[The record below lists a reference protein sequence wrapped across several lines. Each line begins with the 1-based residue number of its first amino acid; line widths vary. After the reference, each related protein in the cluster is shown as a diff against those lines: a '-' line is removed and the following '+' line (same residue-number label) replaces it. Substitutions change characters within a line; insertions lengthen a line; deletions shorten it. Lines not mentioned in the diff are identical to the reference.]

1 MLQIHNTITR
11 QKEDFV
17 PITPGKIGMYVC
29 GVTVYDL
36 CHIGHARTFVNFDMI
51 VRYLRYCGYDV
62 KYVRNIT
69 DIDDKIIKRAQ
80 EKDVSAKDLAE
91 HFIQDMYE
99 DFDKLNIK
107 RPDLEPRATD
117 NIDAIISLV
126 QRLIDK
132 GHAYVASNGD
142 VMFAIDSFK
151 NYGRLSG
158 QKLEELNAGARIEVE
173 KAKHNP
179 FDFVLWKQSKPGEP
193 AWESPWGMGRP
204 GWHIECSAMNSKY
217 LGETFDIHGGGSDLI
232 FPHHENEIA
241 QSCCAFDSKYVNY
254 WMHSGMVMID
264 HEKMS
269 KSLNNFF
276 TIREVLEHYDAET
289 IRFFLLSAQYRS
301 PLNYTQDNLNKAKAS
316 LERLYTALR
325 DTKIGPA
332 VGGEEYVERFKA
344 FMDDDFN
351 TPGAISVLFDLAKAI
366 NSCKDDQ
373 AKAEGLA
380 GRLVELGGV
389 LGILYQE
396 PTKFLQGLGVGAT
409 AEANDEVAQIEALIE
424 ERKQARARKDYAAA
438 DAARN
443 KLTEMGIVLED
454 GPQGTTWRR
463 A

>member
-1 MLQIHNTITR
+1 
-11 QKEDFV
+11 
-17 PITPGKIGMYVC
+17 
-29 GVTVYDL
+29 
-36 CHIGHARTFVNFDMI
+36 
-51 VRYLRYCGYDV
+51 
-62 KYVRNIT
+62 
-69 DIDDKIIKRAQ
+69 
-80 EKDVSAKDLAE
+80 
-91 HFIQDMYE
+91 
-99 DFDKLNIK
+99 
-107 RPDLEPRATD
+107 
-117 NIDAIISLV
+117 
-126 QRLIDK
+126 
-132 GHAYVASNGD
+132 
-142 VMFAIDSFK
+142 
-151 NYGRLSG
+151 
-158 QKLEELNAGARIEVE
+158 
-173 KAKHNP
+173 
-179 FDFVLWKQSKPGEP
+179 
-193 AWESPWGMGRP
+193 
-204 GWHIECSAMNSKY
+204 
-217 LGETFDIHGGGSDLI
+217 
-232 FPHHENEIA
+232 
-241 QSCCAFDSKYVNY
+241 
-254 WMHSGMVMID
+254 MVMID

>member
-80 EKDVSAKDLAE
+80 EKGVSAKDLAE
-91 HFIQDMYE
+91 HFIQEMYE

-332 VGGEEYVERFKA
+332 VGTS
-344 FMDDDFN
+344 
-351 TPGAISVLFDLAKAI
+351 TPQVQSRY
-366 NSCKDDQ
+366 S
-373 AKAEGLA
+373 
-380 GRLVELGGV
+380 
-389 LGILYQE
+389 
-396 PTKFLQGLGVGAT
+396 
-409 AEANDEVAQIEALIE
+409 LI
-424 ERKQARARKDYAAA
+424 
-438 DAARN
+438 
-443 KLTEMGIVLED
+443 
-454 GPQGTTWRR
+454 
-463 A
+463 